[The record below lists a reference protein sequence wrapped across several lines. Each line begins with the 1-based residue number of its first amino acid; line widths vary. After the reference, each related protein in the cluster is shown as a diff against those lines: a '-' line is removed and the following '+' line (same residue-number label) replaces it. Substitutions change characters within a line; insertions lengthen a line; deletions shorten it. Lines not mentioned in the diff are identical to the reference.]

1 MTASRGTSTGSQLVI
16 HRARVILSLV
26 QHDGS
31 FCQSIRD
38 ANHVSFAHHV
48 SQETLILAKN
58 QNLIHRHESLLEIS
72 HTELLQYLIQE
83 RTFDSI

>member
-16 HRARVILSLV
+16 HRANVILSLV

-31 FCQSIRD
+31 YCQNIRD
-38 ANHVSFAHHV
+38 ATHVSFAHHV
-48 SQETLILAKN
+48 SQEILILAKD

-83 RTFDSI
+83 LYF